1 MSLPHQTDTFKSERV
16 TGAHLPKDDHRQSHF
31 FEQRIAA
38 MEQRIKESGLPN
50 QSFPFIAA
58 KCVATPEW
66 NILKEAPNFYDGVCV
81 LKGLRPVALLS
92 ARDLQQDPL
101 FRDHLLRSIQRKGLV
116 VCEDPQ
122 MPDYIAGEQGR
133 VTEVLRIIKQRMT
146 TGDYSEQY
154 HRELGQALAYPQVSI
169 ERFIRSIAI
178 GENALEALLIEK
190 AFPVGDE
197 SALTVSLPS
206 GRTVAVR

>member
-1 MSLPHQTDTFKSERV
+1 
-16 TGAHLPKDDHRQSHF
+16 
-31 FEQRIAA
+31 
-38 MEQRIKESGLPN
+38 
-50 QSFPFIAA
+50 
-58 KCVATPEW
+58 
-66 NILKEAPNFYDGVCV
+66 
-81 LKGLRPVALLS
+81 
-92 ARDLQQDPL
+92 
-101 FRDHLLRSIQRKGLV
+101 
-116 VCEDPQ
+116 

-146 TGDYSEQY
+146 TRDYSEQY
-154 HRELGQALAYPQVSI
+154 HRELGQALAYPQVST